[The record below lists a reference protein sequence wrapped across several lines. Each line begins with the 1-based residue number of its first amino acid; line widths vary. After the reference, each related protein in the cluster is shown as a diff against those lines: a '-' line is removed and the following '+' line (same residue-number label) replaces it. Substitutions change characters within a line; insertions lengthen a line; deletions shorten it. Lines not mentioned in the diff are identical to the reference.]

1 VTENNIPLVGS
12 LVAKL
17 RTKLHELV
25 LFYVNQLATQQIQ
38 FNTHILQAVGMLA
51 QELEAEE
58 S

>member
-1 VTENNIPLVGS
+1 
-12 LVAKL
+12 
-17 RTKLHELV
+17 LV